1 MLFPHGAWGSGPT
14 HPPFPCRTRAPSPA
28 PRVPQIEAQRVP
40 PQKRVSAFRGR
51 PVLHR
56 HHHAVT
62 TPGPGRTPVPPSRPP
77 LLHLP
82 SALASPSPPPQPFAV
97 KGVWGETLP
106 QLGFWGW
113 PAGSIGT
120 PTPPQRG
127 RGSMSLR
134 KVSARAQAGWF
145 VGFRGSV
152 PAFLCPLLGVEA
164 DTEVVSLR

>member
-28 PRVPQIEAQRVP
+28 PRVPQIEAQSA
-40 PQKRVSAFRGR
+40 VSEKGFGVSGPSCPAPSPCSNDTWPWADAR
-51 PVLHR
+51 P
-56 HHHAVT
+56 
-62 TPGPGRTPVPPSRPP
+62 SI
-77 LLHLP
+77 LP
-82 SALASPSPPPQPFAV
+82 ASPASPFSPRLSIPSPRAFAV

-145 VGFRGSV
+145 VGVRGSV

-164 DTEVVSLR
+164 DTEVVSPR